1 MQYHRDKEYMAYVGH
16 LIQHPK
22 VQKLA
27 DIPHHI
33 HSNRLEHS
41 FHVSYTS
48 YKLAKK
54 FGWDAKSTA
63 RGGLLHDLFYYDW
76 RETNFI
82 KSHAWI
88 HPRIAVRNARKITDL
103 NAKEEDIIIKH
114 MWGATLAPP
123 RYKESFVVTM
133 VDKYWAVKE
142 ASEPWRKKMAKRRF
156 FHRKMLKS

>member
-1 MQYHRDKEYMAYVGH
+1 MQYHRDKEYMTYVGQ

-41 FHVSYTS
+41 IHVSYTS

-63 RGGLLHDLFYYDW
+63 RGGLLHDLFTMIGA
-76 RETNFI
+76 RPSLPRVTPGFI
-82 KSHAWI
+82 HAL
-88 HPRIAVRNARKITDL
+88 P
-103 NAKEEDIIIKH
+103 
-114 MWGATLAPP
+114 
-123 RYKESFVVTM
+123 
-133 VDKYWAVKE
+133 
-142 ASEPWRKKMAKRRF
+142 
-156 FHRKMLKS
+156 

>member
-1 MQYHRDKEYMAYVGH
+1 MQYHRDKEYMTYVGQ

-41 FHVSYTS
+41 IHVSYTS

-63 RGGLLHDLFYYDW
+63 RGGSYMTSFTMIGARPSL
-76 RETNFI
+76 
-82 KSHAWI
+82 
-88 HPRIAVRNARKITDL
+88 PR
-103 NAKEEDIIIKH
+103 
-114 MWGATLAPP
+114 
-123 RYKESFVVTM
+123 VTPGSIP
-133 VDKYWAVKE
+133 AL
-142 ASEPWRKKMAKRRF
+142 P
-156 FHRKMLKS
+156 

>member
-1 MQYHRDKEYMAYVGH
+1 MQYHRDKEYMTYVGQ

-41 FHVSYTS
+41 IHVSYTS

-63 RGGLLHDLFYYDW
+63 RVAFCMTSFTMIGVIPSLPRVMLGSIHALL
-76 RETNFI
+76 
-82 KSHAWI
+82 
-88 HPRIAVRNARKITDL
+88 
-103 NAKEEDIIIKH
+103 
-114 MWGATLAPP
+114 
-123 RYKESFVVTM
+123 
-133 VDKYWAVKE
+133 
-142 ASEPWRKKMAKRRF
+142 
-156 FHRKMLKS
+156 

>member
-1 MQYHRDKEYMAYVGH
+1 MQYHRDKEYMTYVGH

-41 FHVSYTS
+41 IHVSYTS

-76 RETNFI
+76 RETKFT

-103 NAKEEDIIIKH
+103 NAKEEDIIIKYYYIH
-114 MWGATLAPP
+114 LEIDCLNHSLNFSPSISVHTLA
-123 RYKESFVVTM
+123 FG
-133 VDKYWAVKE
+133 
-142 ASEPWRKKMAKRRF
+142 F
-156 FHRKMLKS
+156 FLR